1 MSNDY
6 ILYQSQYIVDN
17 MDLIQGD
24 IDIAHRVFKEVFPT
38 SDSTWSYHK
47 YNLFA
52 LTAPSSA
59 FYNMY
64 KELRDLIRGQLGDDR
79 PLWLQAW
86 INYHRPDE
94 ALDWHEHEFE
104 YHGYIAIDP
113 KKTNTVF
120 ENYTIENKP
129 GQIYFAPGYR
139 KHKVE
144 VLEQFDGFRTTI
156 GYDVHTTPQSP
167 YITNWVERPFGN
179 MSLMPLL

>member
-1 MSNDY
+1 MNDY
-6 ILYQSQYIVDN
+6 VLHQSQYIVDN

-24 IDIAHRVFKEVFPT
+24 IEIAHRVFKQLFPNE
-38 SDSTWSYHK
+38 DSTWTYHK

-59 FYNMY
+59 FYNIY
-64 KELRDLIRGQLGDDR
+64 QELRNIIRGQLGDNR
-79 PLWLQAW
+79 PLWFQAW
-86 INYHRPDE
+86 INYHTPE
-94 ALDWHEHEFE
+94 QALDWHEHEFE
-104 YHGYIAIDP
+104 YHGYISIDP

-144 VLEQFDGFRTTI
+144 VLEPFEGFRTTI
-156 GYDVHTTPQSP
+156 GYDVHTTPQNKFV
-167 YITNWVERPFGN
+167 TNYVERPFGN

>member
-1 MSNDY
+1 MKDY
-6 ILYQSQYIVDN
+6 TIYQSQYIVDN
-17 MDLIQGD
+17 MQLIRDD
-24 IDIAHRVFKEVFPT
+24 IDIAHRVFKQVFPED
-38 SDSTWSYHK
+38 SSTWSYHK

-59 FYNMY
+59 FYNIY
-64 KELRDLIRGQLGDDR
+64 KELRTIVREQLGDDR

-86 INYHRPDE
+86 INYHRPEE

-113 KKTNTVF
+113 KKTNTLF

-129 GQIYFAPGYR
+129 GQIYFGPGYR

-144 VLEQFDGFRTTI
+144 VLEPFEGYRTTI
-156 GYDVHTTPQSP
+156 GYDIHTTPQSSIIKE
-167 YITNWVERPFGN
+167 YIERPFGN
-179 MSLMPLL
+179 MSLMPLI